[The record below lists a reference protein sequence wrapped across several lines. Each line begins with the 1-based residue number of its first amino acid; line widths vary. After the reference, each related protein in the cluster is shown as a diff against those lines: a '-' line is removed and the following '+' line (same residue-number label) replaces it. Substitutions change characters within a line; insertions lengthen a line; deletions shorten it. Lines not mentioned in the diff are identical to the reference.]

1 VVEELDIIKE
11 PTATVKRVSFSQF
24 STFSTCQHQYK
35 LKYIDKLGKSS
46 GNINTIFGS
55 SVHEVLQQ
63 YLTKMFEVS
72 KAEADRMD
80 LDSILLSEM
89 KKNYLIEKERLDGGE
104 NPATRIEMEEFYGD
118 GRNIIDWFKKNL
130 RKFYSKKRHQLL
142 GIELP
147 LEIDLREGLQF
158 VGFIDV
164 ILKDVIDDKIVIVD
178 LKTSKNGWNKYQ
190 KDDPIKR
197 AQLLLYKKFYSDIF
211 NVPLDKITV
220 KYQILKRKLY
230 EDTEFTIPRISDF
243 VPPNGKPSIN
253 SAYQSFSHFLDTVF
267 DTDGSYKNSSFPK
280 TIGKHCDWCEFL
292 KYGHCTGKL

>member
-1 VVEELDIIKE
+1 MIEELDIVKE
-11 PTATVKRVSFSQF
+11 STPPVKRVSFSQY

-55 SVHEVLQQ
+55 SLHTVLQQ
-63 YLTKMFEVS
+63 YLTKMFELS

-80 LDSILLSEM
+80 LDGILLLEM
-89 KKNYLIEKERLDGGE
+89 KKNFILEMERLDNGE
-104 NPATRIEMEEFYGD
+104 SPANRIEMEEFYGD
-118 GRNIIDWFKKNL
+118 GRRIIDWFKKNL
-130 RKFYSKKRHQLL
+130 RRFYSKKRHKLL

-147 LEIDLREGLQF
+147 LEMDLRSGIQF

-164 ILKDVIDDKIVIVD
+164 ILKDEIDDKIIIVD

-190 KDDPIKR
+190 KDDPVKR
-197 AQLLLYKKFYSDIF
+197 AQLLLYKKFYSDIY

-230 EDTEFTIPRISDF
+230 DDVDFTIPRISDF
-243 VPPNGKPSIN
+243 TPPNGKPSVN
-253 SAYQSFSHFLDTVF
+253 SAYEAFSHFLDTVF
-267 DTDGSYKNSSFPK
+267 DATGLYNDSPFPK
-280 TIGKHCDWCEFL
+280 KIGRHCDWCEFL
-292 KYGHCTGKL
+292 KYGHCDGKK